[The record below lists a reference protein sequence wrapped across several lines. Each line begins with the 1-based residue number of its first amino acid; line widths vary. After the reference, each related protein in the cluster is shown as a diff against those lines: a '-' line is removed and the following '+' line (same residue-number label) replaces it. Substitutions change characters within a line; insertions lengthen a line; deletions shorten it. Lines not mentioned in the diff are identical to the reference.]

1 MIMKK
6 LMFIA
11 AMAAFILMDVTA
23 SAQFVQSSGK
33 PSGTSSA
40 ADPEALFS
48 TVDFTYSPMTIN
60 ASSGNGSDSADM
72 TGLSINWSQARLL
85 TNQLPLYLQYGA
97 GLQYSWYK
105 DSDSYEGDY
114 YSYSYSATTS
124 FLTLSV
130 PVNVVCN
137 FAVPNTPI
145 SVMPYL
151 GLSANLHILGQT
163 TTTMEEDGVEESK
176 TYSFFSED
184 DMGSSSSTYN
194 RFVLGWQVGAMV
206 SLDKYFLRFGY
217 SGPVTNLYSQG
228 EFKINTSQVNLS
240 IGLRF

>member
-6 LMFIA
+6 LMLVA

-23 SAQFVQSSGK
+23 SAQFVQSSGR
-33 PSGTSSA
+33 PGGASS

-48 TVDFTYSPMTIN
+48 TVDFTYSPVTLK
-60 ASSGNGSDSADM
+60 ASAGDESDSVDM
-72 TGLSINWSQARLL
+72 TGLSINWTQARLL
-85 TNQLPLYLQYGA
+85 TDQLPLYIQYGA

-105 DSDSYEGDY
+105 DSDSYESDY
-114 YSYSYSATTS
+114 YSYSYTSTTS

-130 PVNVVCN
+130 PVNVVYN

-151 GLSANLHILGQT
+151 GLSANLHLLGQT
-163 TTTMEEDGVEESK
+163 TTTMEDDGDVESK

-194 RFVLGWQVGAMV
+194 RFILGWQVGAMV

-228 EFKINTSQVNLS
+228 EAKINTSQVNLS